1 MTSDKSAADARIERW
16 SRLAAQEPGN
26 KLHQF
31 ALAGAYL
38 QAARF
43 GEGAQAYGRCLELD
57 PGWMVAAIKQ
67 ARCLIELRRFDE
79 ARTALDL
86 GARLAIEQGH
96 DEPFAEIRALRDQ
109 LPGD

>member
-1 MTSDKSAADARIERW
+1 MSTDKSDADARIERW
-16 SRLAAQEPGN
+16 SRFAAQDPGN

-43 GEGAQAYGRCLELD
+43 AEGAQAYGRCLELD
-57 PGWMVAAIKQ
+57 PVWMVAAIKR

-79 ARTALDL
+79 ARACLDL
-86 GARLAIEQGH
+86 GAQLAIDQGH
-96 DEPFAEIRALRDQ
+96 DEPFAEIRELRDQ
-109 LPGD
+109 LPAD